1 MHIHI
6 FWDSLSPAGLQ
17 MPVARSISSILGV
30 KTTISENHVRIAGL
44 DMVRKQVNAQS
55 LLDSIQSYKH
65 RHGIADPVLLVVHQD
80 LFRDGNSFVF
90 GLARESVGA
99 GVISTARLNN
109 EYYGRRGSDDDFIDR
124 IVKEG
129 AHEIGHLLGLPH
141 CPDREC
147 VMFRPDTLA
156 ELDRKKKVVCAV
168 CREHLDE
175 RLASFFENG

>member
-6 FWDSLSPAGLQ
+6 FWDSQSPAGLQ

-30 KTTISENHVRIAGL
+30 KTPVCESPVRITGL
-44 DMVRKQVNAQS
+44 DMIRKQVDAQA
-55 LLDSIQSYKH
+55 LLDSIQVYKR
-65 RHGIADPVLLVVHQD
+65 RHGIAEPVLLVVHQD
-80 LFRDGNSFVF
+80 LFRSGNSFVF

-99 GVISTARLNN
+99 GVVSTARLNN
-109 EYYGRRGSDDDFIDR
+109 EYYGRRASDDDFIDR

-147 VMFRPDTLA
+147 VMFKPDTLD
-156 ELDRKKKVVCAV
+156 ELDRKKKILCPS
-168 CREHLDE
+168 CREHLD
-175 RLASFFENG
+175 RILASQLETR